1 MKFWMSGECD
11 VKVYDDYR
19 IVRAQIEKDVN
30 RILKSNDY
38 GSGVKKLN
46 VIPIIL
52 SKAAQNDLFNEI
64 KRFDR
69 KKRESEFRLHVSLAR
84 FRSATLTEKYDL
96 IRDLII
102 RSIHLMKDFD
112 ITDFDFERLSL
123 DVSRLRLQDSE

>member
-1 MKFWMSGECD
+1 MSGECD
-11 VKVYDDYR
+11 AKVYDDYR
-19 IVRAQIEKDVN
+19 IVWAQIEKDVN

-38 GSGVKKLN
+38 GSGVTKLN

-96 IRDLII
+96 II
-102 RSIHLMKDFD
+102 RSIHLMEQKKGMGVLIAGVMANRSPF
-112 ITDFDFERLSL
+112 
-123 DVSRLRLQDSE
+123 LRPSYTFRA

>member
-38 GSGVKKLN
+38 GSGVTKLN

-84 FRSATLTEKYDL
+84 FRSATLTEKYHL
-96 IRDLII
+96 IRTKKGD
-102 RSIHLMKDFD
+102 
-112 ITDFDFERLSL
+112 ERKKGMGVLKSG
-123 DVSRLRLQDSE
+123 DGESPPFS